1 EIPNVTLSEDDYE
14 KYCQKLPNSLQRGVT
29 FSNQWKVHD
38 ELRNIKNANLFTD
51 TFFTAARCYTNKLE
65 SKIVKKDKGKL
76 KALNEPHNLNQS
88 LILHNNE
95 FLIEELSNYSE
106 SNDSTQTLVDP
117 TPEINLNQIVN
128 QTSPIFICS
137 NNNRQI
143 CNQENNND
151 DSTSSPTH
159 TTLTKDFDQAPSQQQ
174 HQTIYISIV
183 ALMIICVFTIKN
195 NIDNVNTIWQFTNER
210 LFGIIENLNNVPVNI
225 WNANNLETENT
236 DLKIKNAALEA
247 ENMNLKIK
255 NADLKSQANNLE
267 IENTYLKIKNAVLEP
282 ENTNLKI
289 ENTDFKSQN
298 VVLEKDN
305 TVFKSK
311 NAGLEKDNNVLK
323 SQNKIFEK
331 DNENFKKVNENLNKQ
346 IEDSKLKIKE
356 LNDKS
361 IDLQLQLT
369 SLKEHYNTLNNQF
382 TDLLTKNK
390 IDEET
395 IKKLN
400 KEIKEIND
408 EKDKVENDLL

>member
-1 EIPNVTLSEDDYE
+1 MGRIRKEEIPNVTLSEDDYE
-14 KYCQKLPNSLQRGVT
+14 KYCHKLPNSLKRGVT

-38 ELRNIKNANLFTD
+38 ELRNIKNANLFTNA
-51 TFFTAARCYTNKLE
+51 FFTAARCYTNT
-65 SKIVKKDKGKL
+65 
-76 KALNEPHNLNQS
+76 LNEPHNLNQS

-95 FLIEELSNYSE
+95 SLIEELSNHSE
-106 SNDSTQTLVDP
+106 SNDSTQTLVDL

-128 QTSPIFICS
+128 QTSKTSPIFICS
-137 NNNRQI
+137 NNNRQN

-151 DSTSSPTH
+151 NSTSSPTH
-159 TTLTKDFDQAPSQQQ
+159 TTLTKDFDQASSQQQ
-174 HQTIYISIV
+174 HQAIYISIV
-183 ALMIICVFTIKN
+183 ALTIICVFTIKN

-236 DLKIKNAALEA
+236 NLKIKNAALEA
-247 ENMNLKIK
+247 ENTNLKIK

-267 IENTYLKIKNAVLEP
+267 TENTYLKIKNAALEP

-289 ENTDFKSQN
+289 ENADLKSQN
-298 VVLEKDN
+298 VALEKDN

-311 NAGLEKDNNVLK
+311 NAGLEKDNEVLK

-331 DNENFKKVNENLNKQ
+331 DNENFKKVNENFNKQ

-356 LNDKS
+356 LNNKS

-369 SLKEHYNTLNNQF
+369 SLKEHYNTLNDQF